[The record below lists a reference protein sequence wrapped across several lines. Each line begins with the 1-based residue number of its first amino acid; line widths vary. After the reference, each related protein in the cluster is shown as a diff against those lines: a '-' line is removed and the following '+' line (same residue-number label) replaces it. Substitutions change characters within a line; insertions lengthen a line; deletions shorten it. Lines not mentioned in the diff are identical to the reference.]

1 MTRFLAAIALIVL
14 SSAVSHAE
22 EVFVT
27 IERVVGN
34 QIAIVKSPVG
44 RGPGMAGRGPRGAAA
59 AAQPTIL
66 VVPPAAKITSAM
78 RERRTNEFRVGV
90 ELPGGLRHKVFQ
102 NIQGGLQA
110 RLVGEGVK
118 ISEINVITDQTDI
131 NQSGTSETGGQTVIA
146 VQPKRPPMK
155 RP

>member
-1 MTRFLAAIALIVL
+1 VPRYFAPIALIAL
-14 SSAVSHAE
+14 SSATVRSE

-27 IERVVGN
+27 IQRVVGN
-34 QIAIVKSPVG
+34 QIAVVNSPVG
-44 RGPGMAGRGPRGAAA
+44 RRPGMAGRGPRGAAA

-66 VVPPAAKITSAM
+66 VVPPDAKITSAM

-102 NIQGGLQA
+102 DIQGGLQT
-110 RLVGEGVK
+110 RLVGEGLK

-131 NQSGTSETGGQTVIA
+131 NQSGTSETGGRTVIA
-146 VQPKRPPMK
+146 VRPKRPPMK

>member
-1 MTRFLAAIALIVL
+1 MTRYFAPLALIAL
-14 SSAVSHAE
+14 SSATIRSE

-27 IERVVGN
+27 IQKVVGN
-34 QIAIVKSPVG
+34 QIAVVKSP
-44 RGPGMAGRGPRGAAA
+44 AGRGPRAAAATA

-66 VVPPAAKITSAM
+66 VVSPDVKITSAM

-102 NIQGGLQA
+102 NIQEGLQA

-131 NQSGTSETGGQTVIA
+131 NQSGTSETGGRTVIA

>member
-1 MTRFLAAIALIVL
+1 MNRFLAPIALIAL
-14 SSAVSHAE
+14 TSATVKAE

-27 IERVVGN
+27 IQRVVGN
-34 QIAIVKSPVG
+34 QIAVVKSP
-44 RGPGMAGRGPRGAAA
+44 AARGPRAAAAAA

-66 VVPPAAKITSAM
+66 VVSPDVKITSAL

-102 NIQGGLQA
+102 NIQEGLQA
-110 RLVGEGVK
+110 RLVGEGVQ

-131 NQSGTSETGGQTVIA
+131 NQSGTSETGGRTVIA